1 MTAATVTTRLDVN
14 DPVKEVVELTFT
26 DGYTYVSKKFGSVKA
41 VQATFNED
49 MKTMDYP
56 LSCAISAGTVTLHCS
71 GASAKLCCLTL
82 YGNK

>member
-14 DPVKEVVELTFT
+14 DPIKEVVELTFS
-26 DGYTYVSKKFGSVKA
+26 DANTYASKKFLSVKSA
-41 VQATFNED
+41 QATFNED
-49 MKTMDYP
+49 TGAQTTP
-56 LSCAISAGTVTLHCS
+56 ISPAISGNTVTLHCS

>member
-1 MTAATVTTRLDVN
+1 MVDATVTTRLNVN

-26 DGYTYVSKKFGSVKA
+26 DGYTYTSKKFGSVKA

-49 MKTMDYP
+49 TGAQTTP
-56 LSCAISAGTVTLHCS
+56 ISCAISDGTVTLHCS

-82 YGNK
+82 YGR